1 MKHILTTVILIFLLS
16 CNPKKTDIPS
26 FTITKIKNEKDG
38 KTLFLKNEN
47 EEVYTTVISIPN
59 GNFVNVKE
67 GDLISFKI
75 EDTLQMTPP
84 ALISKEIKIIN

>member
-1 MKHILTTVILIFLLS
+1 MKRILTAVILILLLS
-16 CNPKKTDIPS
+16 CNPKKTDTPS

-59 GNFVNVKE
+59 GNFVDVKE
-67 GDLISFKI
+67 GDVISLKI